1 MLFAFKKNFKS
12 IKMYTPDL
20 YKNEDPESIRAF
32 LKENSFGILINQT
45 NGKLCATHIPIE
57 LEINADGKEVL
68 QGHLSKLNPQA
79 EGFVENDQVLAVFT
93 GPHSYIS
100 SSWYDHENVPTWNY
114 IAVHVYGRIKIVDED
129 AAIEAL
135 KKLVDKYEANSE
147 KPVRVEN
154 LSAKTMREARGIIA
168 FEIEI
173 DEIQATKKLSQNRD
187 AKNYTNIITELEKT
201 KNPQSLA
208 IAKEMAKHKK

>member
-1 MLFAFKKNFKS
+1 
-12 IKMYTPDL
+12 MYTPEI
-20 YKNEDPESIRAF
+20 YKNEDSESIKTF

-57 LEINADGKEVL
+57 LEINTDGKEVL
-68 QGHLSKLNPQA
+68 QGHISKLNPQA
-79 EGFVENDQVLAVFT
+79 EGFAENDQVLAVFS

-114 IAVHVYGRIKIVDED
+114 IAVHVYGRIKITDET
-129 AAIEAL
+129 ATIESL
-135 KKLVDKYEANSE
+135 KKLVDKYEAASE
-147 KPVRVEN
+147 NPVRVEN
-154 LSAKTMREARGIIA
+154 LSAKTMREARGIVG

-187 AKNYTNIITELEKT
+187 DHNYKNIISELEKT
-201 KNPQSLA
+201 ENTQSIA
-208 IAKEMAKHKK
+208 IAKEMSKCRK